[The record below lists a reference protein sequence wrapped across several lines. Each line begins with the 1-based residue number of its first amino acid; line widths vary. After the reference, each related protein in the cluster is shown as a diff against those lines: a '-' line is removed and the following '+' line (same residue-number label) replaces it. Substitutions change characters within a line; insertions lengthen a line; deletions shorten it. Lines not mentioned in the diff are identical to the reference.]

1 MSISSIVPIV
11 TTDRLRETRAFYVDV
26 LGFQLSFDHDHYL
39 GVRAGDP
46 GSAELGFMLPDA
58 DAPHR
63 FEGRGLAYAV
73 SVADA
78 DRECARLKALGLPI
92 LAEPADQPWGARSFV
107 VADPNGVAL
116 VISHPIAPAAEFA
129 AHMR

>member
-1 MSISSIVPIV
+1 MPIQNIVPIV
-11 TTDRLRETRAFYVDV
+11 TTDRLRETRAFYTGV

-39 GVRAGDP
+39 GVRAGDK

-63 FEGRGLAYAV
+63 FEGRGLTFAL
-73 SVADA
+73 SVENA
-78 DRECARLKALGLPI
+78 DRECARLKKLGLPI
-92 LAEPADQPWGARSFV
+92 LAGLADQPWGARSFI
-107 VADPNGVAL
+107 VADPNGVAI